1 MGRLVEDNAGTAT
14 GQQVHCRLGPCALK
28 HMAAATLNLERLPD
42 PLCLRPQGYVLSPAG
57 IPSKL

>member
-42 PLCLRPQGYVLSPAG
+42 PLCLRPQGYVL
-57 IPSKL
+57 